1 MNDFYV
7 LVFKIFAVFLFID
20 LSFYLYIRREKTEQT
35 ANLNKEIK
43 ECAIAYVIL
52 MGVLTGWQFFFED
65 RTVFLECRQKTMTC
79 SYFHTTEFNKKMRP
93 AKTYDISRVQ
103 YARIAKHYRRRGTS
117 FYTVQLAGEKHE
129 LDLPPHFSSSRAA
142 KEEADKFNRFLHQ
155 KKETYTFSRIRSA
168 DSFGKTVLLLAGLIG
183 IFLGIKVFWS
193 LVEAAFKKLK
203 NEGNDTSSPRKK
215 KNKTSLDIDEEIR
228 KDLKEEGMSDE
239 EIEAFLKELNDE
251 TGAEFAG
258 KETKSDHIQNDVIRR
273 SKDL

>member
-142 KEEADKFNRFLHQ
+142 KEE
-155 KKETYTFSRIRSA
+155 
-168 DSFGKTVLLLAGLIG
+168 
-183 IFLGIKVFWS
+183 
-193 LVEAAFKKLK
+193 
-203 NEGNDTSSPRKK
+203 
-215 KNKTSLDIDEEIR
+215 
-228 KDLKEEGMSDE
+228 
-239 EIEAFLKELNDE
+239 
-251 TGAEFAG
+251 
-258 KETKSDHIQNDVIRR
+258 
-273 SKDL
+273 